1 MTARAEEQGVG
12 DFGSAHRRALS
23 DEALQRAMS
32 GYALRQDE
40 ARRAGAP
47 RSAGEWERLRARGRE
62 VREHTLAHLDHY
74 LEQFAANVERRGGRV
89 FWAED
94 ARAANE
100 YIVRLARERG
110 VRSAVKGK
118 SMMSEEVGLNR
129 ALEAAGVAAVETD
142 LGEYIVQLAGERP
155 SHINMPAVHKTRAD
169 VADLLSE
176 RHGTARTE
184 DIPEMTALAR
194 RVLRARFAEA
204 GMGVTG
210 VNFAVAETGTLVL
223 VENEGNIRMA
233 TTLPRLH
240 VALMGMEKVVPRL
253 RDLSVLLPLLTLSA
267 SGQEMCSYVSL
278 LTGVKD
284 PDAGEGPE
292 ELHVVILDNG
302 RSAMLADAELRE
314 SLCCVR
320 CGACLNACPVY
331 RKVGGHAYGWVYPG
345 PIGSVL
351 TPQLIGLGRAA
362 ELPFAS
368 SLCGACRDACPVKID
383 IPRMLLHL
391 RREVKEGGEGGAG
404 VAARSDNSFRARR
417 AVLLERTAFKLWAWA
432 MKNARRYAL
441 AARAA
446 RSTRGVLRRWR
457 RAADFP
463 QPAPRSFR
471 DLWAESEKDK
481 RR

>member
-1 MTARAEEQGVG
+1 MTEHAGQNGAG
-12 DFGSAHRRALS
+12 DFGRAHRRALS

-32 GYALRQDE
+32 GYARRQDE

-47 RSAGEWERLRARGRE
+47 RSAEEWERLRERGRQ
-62 VREHTLAHLDHY
+62 VREHALAHLDY
-74 LEQFAANVERRGGRV
+74 YIEQFAANVERRGGRV

-118 SMMSEEVGLNR
+118 SMMSEEVGLNH
-129 ALEAAGVAAVETD
+129 ALEAAGVRAVETD

-169 VADLLSE
+169 VADLLAE
-176 RHGTARTE
+176 RHGTPRTE

-194 RVLRARFAEA
+194 RTLRARFAEA

-233 TTLPRLH
+233 TTLPRVH

-267 SGQEMCSYVSL
+267 SGQEMCTYVSM
-278 LTGVKD
+278 LTGVKESG
-284 PDAGEGPE
+284 AGEGPE

-383 IPRMLLHL
+383 IPRMLLRL
-391 RREVKEGGEGGAG
+391 RQEVKEGGEVGAG
-404 VAARSDNSFRARR
+404 DAERGKTSFRARL
-417 AVLLERTAFKLWAWA
+417 AALAERGAFRLWASA
-432 MKNARRYAL
+432 MKDARRYRI

-446 RSTRGVLRRWR
+446 RTARGVLRRWR

-471 DLWAESEKDK
+471 DLWAEGERERLK
-481 RR
+481 